1 MVRKI
6 STKLLAIDGFYLFFD
21 TAAAVLFSV
30 CIKISKMEK
39 LFKDY
44 GIIIQHSLEKTSQ
57 SDNFIIKHTVRKIF
71 RSRAWTQCVVLKE
84 NDEICD
90 QHVREDMGVVGVK
103 NSGEYY
109 HILLYTCIKVSKNK
123 LKIHKIKQKIKLYI
137 I

>member
-44 GIIIQHSLEKTSQ
+44 GIII
-57 SDNFIIKHTVRKIF
+57 
-71 RSRAWTQCVVLKE
+71 
-84 NDEICD
+84 
-90 QHVREDMGVVGVK
+90 
-103 NSGEYY
+103 
-109 HILLYTCIKVSKNK
+109 
-123 LKIHKIKQKIKLYI
+123 
-137 I
+137 